1 MKIKGAQM
9 DQDRKK
15 FETWPQY
22 LQNTMW
28 MQGPALELRE
38 ARRARTRRD

>member
-1 MKIKGAQM
+1 M

-38 ARRARTRRD
+38 VCRRHRARRGLRAL